1 MKNSEQIKSIPGLL
15 RKPQAA
21 ALLGVSP
28 RTIERE
34 VSAGRLRKHKVRGC
48 VCFLVE
54 DVLRLAGIETANHAP
69 S

>member
-1 MKNSEQIKSIPGLL
+1 MKSDGIIKGMPGLV
-15 RKPQAA
+15 RKQQAA

-34 VSAGRLRKHKVRGC
+34 VSAGRLKKHKVRGC

-54 DVLRLAGIETANHAP
+54 DVLRLAGIEQPNTAA